1 MPEDMETWEDP
12 EVEVKIRFR
21 IDTCE
26 LQKQIVY
33 VCLFVFVPSILSFFV
48 LVFVFYIFLSL
59 CFIIALCSL
68 LTSLSFSHL
77 VLVFLLPSPS
87 HFRNY
92 EVFYKVLF
100 HSYSLHLGLYIPHIA
115 DAEGVV

>member
-1 MPEDMETWEDP
+1 VGRPRSRSEG
-12 EVEVKIRFR
+12 
-21 IDTCE
+21 
-26 LQKQIVY
+26 QIQNRHMRVAKTNC
-33 VCLFVFVPSILSFFV
+33 VCLFVFVPSILSFFL

-59 CFIIALCSL
+59 CFIIALCSF

-92 EVFYKVLF
+92 AVFHKLLF
-100 HSYSLHLGLYIPHIA
+100 HSHSLHLGLYIPHIA